1 MKKELLANSFIIIG
15 TIAYSCLFWS
25 ETFGLKVLLLSVIL
39 IGSLLTLYPDSWKAR
54 TTKIMT
60 FGMLITGVLLTQY
73 YSVQVKALHLLSLI
87 LLVVSVLRH
96 AFRFL
101 LFALVVIVFTKE
113 LIRKQRNR

>member
-25 ETFGLKVLLLSVIL
+25 EVMGLKVLIFSMLL

-60 FGMLITGVLLTQY
+60 FGMLVTGLLLLQFYSTQLK
-73 YSVQVKALHLLSLI
+73 VLHLLSLF
-87 LLVVSVLRH
+87 LLAASVLRH
-96 AFRFL
+96 AFRFIWY
-101 LFALVVIVFTKE
+101 ALIVVVYTKE
-113 LIRKQRNR
+113 LLRKHKD